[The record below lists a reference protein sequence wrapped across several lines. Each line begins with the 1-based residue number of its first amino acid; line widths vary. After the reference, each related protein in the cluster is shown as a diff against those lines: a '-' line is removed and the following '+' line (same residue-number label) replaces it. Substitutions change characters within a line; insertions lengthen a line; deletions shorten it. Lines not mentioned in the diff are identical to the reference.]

1 MAFPFGRIQGHT
13 ELESFGPFYRTLGH
27 HNIFRILTGPQAEAK
42 SHTGFNGHAACN
54 ATAGL
59 MHVKNAAFSCQLV
72 TAIEDSPQQSTADL
86 TTSRIAT
93 THAHLQIEG

>member
-72 TAIEDSPQQSTADL
+72 TAIEEDRKSTRLNSSHSSISYAVFCL
-86 TTSRIAT
+86 K
-93 THAHLQIEG
+93 